1 MEDVIGIIGVAMIL
15 FGYFALQIEKISS
28 KGLAY
33 SVINLVGAILIMY
46 SLIFNWNLP
55 SVVIEVFWILIS
67 LYGIW
72 KYFAV
77 HRHEKSS

>member
-1 MEDVIGIIGVAMIL
+1 VEDVIGIIGVAMIL